1 MAVLWL
7 SVVLVRRAFEPAA
20 VFPKPL
26 VTAKE
31 RHYYRWPFVAAGV
44 EVLSA

>member
-26 VTAKE
+26 GTAKE
-31 RHYYRWPFVAAGV
+31 RIITGGRVVAAGV